1 MSLFSYISLPF
12 VISLT
17 SHTPLSTPLWPK
29 RHRIKEFELERAR
42 TRLRLNTL
50 KEKVV
55 DCEKEIAQ
63 LKTDNELLMKI
74 SDKYEN
80 QKVAVARKDN
90 LLATQKQ
97 QITALQQEIDD
108 LRQQELALRAEHE
121 KKVR

>member
-1 MSLFSYISLPF
+1 
-12 VISLT
+12 
-17 SHTPLSTPLWPK
+17 
-29 RHRIKEFELERAR
+29 
-42 TRLRLNTL
+42 LNTL

-74 SDKYEN
+74 SEKYDN
-80 QKVAVARKDN
+80 QKVAIARKDN
-90 LLATQKQ
+90 LLQTQKQ
-97 QITALQQEIDD
+97 QISALQQEIDD